1 LIKRFLHRKE
11 VIPIN
16 ILVTGG
22 SGYIGSVLVPALIAA
37 RHNVKVMDLVPPVAG
52 EVIIRD
58 ICLHPMQPADL
69 KDIDLVIHLAA
80 VVGDEACH
88 VSPARAVETN
98 YLATKYLA
106 HACQQASVRLFFTST
121 CSVYGVK
128 RGISTELTEPEPYS
142 VYGLTKLAAEK
153 DVINARGTVFRLA
166 TVYGFSPRMSYIL
179 VINEMIRLARETGT
193 ITIFGGEQVRPF
205 VKINSL
211 VQAFLAALPVATD
224 GEIINIVD
232 ENITLGALGEL
243 IGRIFNCKIITRPE
257 IVDRRSYEVVNA
269 QAIRLLAFR
278 SIPLEEGLIG
288 CDRP

>member
-211 VQAFLAALPVATD
+211 VQAFLAAL
-224 GEIINIVD
+224 
-232 ENITLGALGEL
+232 
-243 IGRIFNCKIITRPE
+243 R
-257 IVDRRSYEVVNA
+257 
-269 QAIRLLAFR
+269 
-278 SIPLEEGLIG
+278 
-288 CDRP
+288 